1 MMIRKLGL
9 AALAVVAF
17 GGQLAHAKSQPCR
30 DAKGKFTK
38 CEAPKKPKPCRD
50 AKGKFTKCDAPAPQA
65 AQPSN

>member
-1 MMIRKLGL
+1 MTFRKVALL
-9 AALAVVAF
+9 ACATIAF

>member
-1 MMIRKLGL
+1 MTFRKVALL
-9 AALAVVAF
+9 ACATFAF

>member
-1 MMIRKLGL
+1 MTFRKVALL
-9 AALAVVAF
+9 ACATIAF

-50 AKGKFTKCDAPAPQA
+50 AKGKFTKCETTAPQA
-65 AQPSN
+65 AQPAN

>member
-1 MMIRKLGL
+1 MTFRKVALL
-9 AALAVVAF
+9 ACATIAF

-65 AQPSN
+65 AQPAN